1 MTKVKICGLSRAA
14 DIEAVNDAMPDYI
27 GFVFAPNSR
36 RQISPELAANLKSQ
50 LHPDII
56 AVGVFVDAPI
66 AQIKALVQS
75 GTIGAVQLHG
85 TEDIQYLR
93 RLAAEVNTPILK
105 ALAVTQK
112 GDAQKWDQS
121 PASHLLLD
129 NAAGGT
135 GQRFDWNL
143 IGKLNKPYFLAG
155 GLDAQNVTD
164 AIKRVSPFA
173 VDVSSGVE
181 TNGVKDH
188 EKIRSFIRRVR
199 NG

>member
-14 DIEAVNDAMPDYI
+14 DIEAVNYAMPDYI
-27 GFVFAPNSR
+27 GFVFANSR
-36 RQISPELAANLKSQ
+36 RQITPELAAQLKSR
-50 LHPDII
+50 LHPDIV

-66 AQIKALVQS
+66 AQIKTLVQS

-93 RLAAEVNTPILK
+93 QLALELEAPILK
-105 ALAVTQK
+105 AVTVMQK
-112 GDAQKWDQS
+112 GDAQRWDHS
-121 PASHLLLD
+121 PASYLLLD
-129 NAAGGT
+129 NGAGGT
-135 GQRFDWNL
+135 GQRFDWDL
-143 IGKLNKPYFLAG
+143 IGKPDTPYFLAG
-155 GLDAQNVTD
+155 GLDAQNVTE

-181 TNGVKDH
+181 TGGVKDH
-188 EKIRSFIRRVR
+188 KKINTFIRRAR